1 MARGGASQ
9 EGQSPGDGPP
19 TKYQLY
25 SQARSDNGDQ
35 TDVELPTQ
43 PGSPG
48 ARPAPVSSTLP
59 ERRARR
65 LAVLSHS
72 TLLEDAS
79 AQSLYCIPFFI
90 NVLISF
96 HKWNAGLQMEK
107 VQLLANRQTWKPPGL
122 QEAR

>member
-1 MARGGASQ
+1 MKSGTQKAALARGGTSQ

-59 ERRARR
+59 ERGARR

-90 NVLISF
+90 NVLIFFS
-96 HKWNAGLQMEK
+96 
-107 VQLLANRQTWKPPGL
+107 
-122 QEAR
+122 